1 LLKEVYIMNC
11 KKTIVAACAVLCI
24 GTALSVHAFAEEAK
38 PIEKESAA
46 QSVTVLSD
54 GLKEGLKS
62 GLKNG
67 LKSDVKDGLKNGL
80 KSGTK
85 NGLKDGLK
93 IGTKD
98 GLKNGLKDGLKNGEK
113 R

>member
-1 LLKEVYIMNC
+1 MKI
-11 KKTIVAACAVLCI
+11 KTIVATACTVLCI
-24 GTALSVHAFAEEAK
+24 GTALSVPAFAEEAK
-38 PIEKESAA
+38 PIEKEPVA
-46 QSVTVLSD
+46 QSVAVLSD

-62 GLKNG
+62 
-67 LKSDVKDGLKNGL
+67 GLKNGL

>member
-1 LLKEVYIMNC
+1 MKI
-11 KKTIVAACAVLCI
+11 KTIVATACTVLCI

-38 PIEKESAA
+38 LIEKEPVA
-46 QSVTVLSD
+46 QSVAVLSD

-62 GLKNG
+62 
-67 LKSDVKDGLKNGL
+67 GLKNGL

>member
-1 LLKEVYIMNC
+1 MKI
-11 KKTIVAACAVLCI
+11 KTIVATACTVLCI
-24 GTALSVHAFAEEAK
+24 GTALPVHAFAEEAK
-38 PIEKESAA
+38 PIEKEPVA
-46 QSVTVLSD
+46 QSVAVLS
-54 GLKEGLKS
+54 
-62 GLKNG
+62 
-67 LKSDVKDGLKNGL
+67 DGLKNGL

>member
-1 LLKEVYIMNC
+1 MNC
-11 KKTIVAACAVLCI
+11 KKTIAAACAVLCI
-24 GTALSVHAFAEEAK
+24 GTALSVPAFAEEAK
-38 PIEKESAA
+38 PIEKEPVA

-62 GLKNG
+62 
-67 LKSDVKDGLKNGL
+67 GLKNGL

>member
-1 LLKEVYIMNC
+1 MKI
-11 KKTIVAACAVLCI
+11 KTIVATACTVFCI

-38 PIEKESAA
+38 PIEKEPVA
-46 QSVTVLSD
+46 QSVTILSD

-62 GLKNG
+62 
-67 LKSDVKDGLKNGL
+67 GLKNGL

>member
-1 LLKEVYIMNC
+1 MKI
-11 KKTIVAACAVLCI
+11 KTIVATACTVLCI

-38 PIEKESAA
+38 PIEKEPVA
-46 QSVTVLSD
+46 QSVTILSD
-54 GLKEGLKS
+54 GLKEGVKS

-67 LKSDVKDGLKNGL
+67 LKSDVKEGLKNGL
-80 KSGTK
+80 KSGTEDGLR
-85 NGLKDGLK
+85 NGLKN
-93 IGTKD
+93 GTKD

>member
-1 LLKEVYIMNC
+1 MNC

-24 GTALSVHAFAEEAK
+24 GTALSVPAFAEEAK
-38 PIEKESAA
+38 PIEKEPVA
-46 QSVTVLSD
+46 QSVAVLSD

-62 GLKNG
+62 
-67 LKSDVKDGLKNGL
+67 GLKNGL

>member
-1 LLKEVYIMNC
+1 MKI
-11 KKTIVAACAVLCI
+11 KTIVATACTVLCI

-38 PIEKESAA
+38 PIEKEPVA

-62 GLKNG
+62 
-67 LKSDVKDGLKNGL
+67 GLKNGL

>member
-1 LLKEVYIMNC
+1 MKI
-11 KKTIVAACAVLCI
+11 KTIVATACTVLCI
-24 GTALSVHAFAEEAK
+24 GTALSVPAFAEEAK
-38 PIEKESAA
+38 PIEKEPVA

-62 GLKNG
+62 GLKN
-67 LKSDVKDGLKNGL
+67 DL
-80 KSGTK
+80 KSGTM

-98 GLKNGLKDGLKNGEK
+98 GLKNGLKDGLKNGEMH
-113 R
+113 

>member
-1 LLKEVYIMNC
+1 MKI
-11 KKTIVAACAVLCI
+11 KTIVATACTVLCI
-24 GTALSVHAFAEEAK
+24 GTALSVPAFAEEAK
-38 PIEKESAA
+38 PIEKEPVA
-46 QSVTVLSD
+46 QSVTVLS
-54 GLKEGLKS
+54 
-62 GLKNG
+62 
-67 LKSDVKDGLKNGL
+67 DGLKNGL

-98 GLKNGLKDGLKNGEK
+98 GLKNGLKDGLKDGLKNGEK

>member
-1 LLKEVYIMNC
+1 MKI
-11 KKTIVAACAVLCI
+11 KTIAATACTVLCI
-24 GTALSVHAFAEEAK
+24 GTALSVPAFAEEAK
-38 PIEKESAA
+38 PIEKEPVA
-46 QSVTVLSD
+46 QSVAVLSD

-62 GLKNG
+62 GLKSG
-67 LKSDVKDGLKNGL
+67 LN
-80 KSGTK
+80 SGTK

-93 IGTKD
+93 NGTKD

>member
-1 LLKEVYIMNC
+1 MKI
-11 KKTIVAACAVLCI
+11 KTIVATACTVLCI
-24 GTALSVHAFAEEAK
+24 GTALSVPAFAEEAK
-38 PIEKESAA
+38 PIEKEPVA

-62 GLKNG
+62 GLKN
-67 LKSDVKDGLKNGL
+67 DL

-98 GLKNGLKDGLKNGEK
+98 GLKNGLKDGLKNGEMH
-113 R
+113 

>member
-1 LLKEVYIMNC
+1 MKI
-11 KKTIVAACAVLCI
+11 KTIVATACTVLCI
-24 GTALSVHAFAEEAK
+24 GTALSVPAFAEEAK
-38 PIEKESAA
+38 PIEKEPVA

-67 LKSDVKDGLKNGL
+67 LT
-80 KSGTK
+80 SGTK

>member
-1 LLKEVYIMNC
+1 MKLK
-11 KKTIVAACAVLCI
+11 KAIVAVCAILCI
-24 GTALSVHAFAEEAK
+24 GTALSVTAFAEAAA
-38 PIEKESAA
+38 PIRNGPTV
-46 QSVTVLSD
+46 QSVTILSD

-67 LKSDVKDGLKNGL
+67 LKAGAKNGLKNGL
-80 KSGTK
+80 KS
-85 NGLKDGLK
+85 
-93 IGTKD
+93 GTKD

>member
-1 LLKEVYIMNC
+1 MKI
-11 KKTIVAACAVLCI
+11 KTIVATACTVLCI
-24 GTALSVHAFAEEAK
+24 GTALSVPAFAEEAK
-38 PIEKESAA
+38 PIEKEPVA
-46 QSVTVLSD
+46 QSVTVLS
-54 GLKEGLKS
+54 
-62 GLKNG
+62 
-67 LKSDVKDGLKNGL
+67 DGLKNGL

>member
-1 LLKEVYIMNC
+1 MNC

-24 GTALSVHAFAEEAK
+24 GTALSVPAFAEEAK
-38 PIEKESAA
+38 PIEKEPVA
-46 QSVTVLSD
+46 QSVAVLSD

-67 LKSDVKDGLKNGL
+67 LKLGAKDGLKNGL
-80 KSGTK
+80 K
-85 NGLKDGLK
+85 N
-93 IGTKD
+93 GTKD

>member
-1 LLKEVYIMNC
+1 MKI
-11 KKTIVAACAVLCI
+11 KTIVATACTVLCI
-24 GTALSVHAFAEEAK
+24 GTALSVPAFAEEAK
-38 PIEKESAA
+38 PIEKEPVA

-62 GLKNG
+62 GLKN
-67 LKSDVKDGLKNGL
+67 DL

-93 IGTKD
+93 NGTKD

>member
-1 LLKEVYIMNC
+1 MNC
-11 KKTIVAACAVLCI
+11 KKTIVAACAALCI
-24 GTALSVHAFAEEAK
+24 GTALSVPAFAEEAK
-38 PIEKESAA
+38 PIEKEPVA

-62 GLKNG
+62 GLKN
-67 LKSDVKDGLKNGL
+67 DL

-98 GLKNGLKDGLKNGEK
+98 GLKNGLKDGLKNGEMH
-113 R
+113 

>member
-1 LLKEVYIMNC
+1 MNC
-11 KKTIVAACAVLCI
+11 KKTIVAACAALCI
-24 GTALSVHAFAEEAK
+24 GTALSVPAFAEEAK
-38 PIEKESAA
+38 PIEKEPVA
-46 QSVTVLSD
+46 QSVAVLSD

-67 LKSDVKDGLKNGL
+67 LKS
-80 KSGTK
+80 GTK

-93 IGTKD
+93 NGTKD
-98 GLKNGLKDGLKNGEK
+98 GLKNGLKDGLKNGDK

>member
-1 LLKEVYIMNC
+1 MKI
-11 KKTIVAACAVLCI
+11 KTIVATACTVLCI

-38 PIEKESAA
+38 PIEKEPVA
-46 QSVTVLSD
+46 QSVAVLSD

-62 GLKNG
+62 
-67 LKSDVKDGLKNGL
+67 GLKNGL

>member
-1 LLKEVYIMNC
+1 MKI
-11 KKTIVAACAVLCI
+11 KTIVATACTVLCI
-24 GTALSVHAFAEEAK
+24 GTALSVPAFAEEAK
-38 PIEKESAA
+38 PIEKEPVA

-62 GLKNG
+62 
-67 LKSDVKDGLKNGL
+67 GLKNGL

>member
-1 LLKEVYIMNC
+1 MNC
-11 KKTIVAACAVLCI
+11 KKAIVAACAVLCI
-24 GTALSVHAFAEEAK
+24 GTALSVPAFAEEAK
-38 PIEKESAA
+38 PIKKEPVA
-46 QSVTVLSD
+46 QSVAVLSD

-67 LKSDVKDGLKNGL
+67 LKN
-80 KSGTK
+80 
-85 NGLKDGLK
+85 
-93 IGTKD
+93 GTKD

>member
-1 LLKEVYIMNC
+1 MKI
-11 KKTIVAACAVLCI
+11 KTIVATACTVLCI
-24 GTALSVHAFAEEAK
+24 GTALSVPAFAEEAK
-38 PIEKESAA
+38 PIEKEPVA
-46 QSVTVLSD
+46 QSMTVLSD

-62 GLKNG
+62 
-67 LKSDVKDGLKNGL
+67 GLKNGL

-98 GLKNGLKDGLKNGEK
+98 GLKNGLKDGLINGEMH
-113 R
+113 

>member
-1 LLKEVYIMNC
+1 MKI
-11 KKTIVAACAVLCI
+11 KTIVATACTVLCI
-24 GTALSVHAFAEEAK
+24 GTALSVPAFAEEAK
-38 PIEKESAA
+38 PIEKEPVA
-46 QSVTVLSD
+46 QSVAVLSD

-62 GLKNG
+62 
-67 LKSDVKDGLKNGL
+67 GLKNGL

-98 GLKNGLKDGLKNGEK
+98 GLKNGLKDGLINGEMH
-113 R
+113 

>member
-1 LLKEVYIMNC
+1 MKI
-11 KKTIVAACAVLCI
+11 KTIVATACTVLCI
-24 GTALSVHAFAEEAK
+24 GTALSVPAFAEEAK
-38 PIEKESAA
+38 PIEKEPVA
-46 QSVTVLSD
+46 QSMTVLSD

-62 GLKNG
+62 
-67 LKSDVKDGLKNGL
+67 GLKNGL

>member
-1 LLKEVYIMNC
+1 MKI
-11 KKTIVAACAVLCI
+11 KTIVATACTVLCI

-38 PIEKESAA
+38 PIEKEPVA
-46 QSVTVLSD
+46 QSVTILSD
-54 GLKEGLKS
+54 

-67 LKSDVKDGLKNGL
+67 LKSDVKEGLKNGL

-85 NGLKDGLK
+85 DGLRNGLKN
-93 IGTKD
+93 GTKD

>member
-1 LLKEVYIMNC
+1 MNC
-11 KKTIVAACAVLCI
+11 KKTIVATACTVLCI
-24 GTALSVHAFAEEAK
+24 GTALSVPAFAEEAK
-38 PIEKESAA
+38 PIEKEPVA
-46 QSVTVLSD
+46 QSVTILSD

-62 GLKNG
+62 
-67 LKSDVKDGLKNGL
+67 GLKNGL

>member
-1 LLKEVYIMNC
+1 MNC

-24 GTALSVHAFAEEAK
+24 GTALSVPAFAEEAK
-38 PIEKESAA
+38 PIEKEPVA
-46 QSVTVLSD
+46 QSVTILSD

-80 KSGTK
+80 K
-85 NGLKDGLK
+85 N
-93 IGTKD
+93 GTKD

>member
-1 LLKEVYIMNC
+1 MNC

-24 GTALSVHAFAEEAK
+24 GTALSVPAFAEEAK
-38 PIEKESAA
+38 PIEKEPVA

-62 GLKNG
+62 
-67 LKSDVKDGLKNGL
+67 GLKNGL